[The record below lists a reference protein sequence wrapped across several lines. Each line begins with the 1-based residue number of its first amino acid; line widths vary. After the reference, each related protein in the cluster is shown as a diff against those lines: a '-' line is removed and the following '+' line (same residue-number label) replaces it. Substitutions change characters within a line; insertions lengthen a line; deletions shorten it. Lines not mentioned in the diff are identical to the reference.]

1 MKKCNVIETNC
12 WDSRSIF
19 SLHRLKMST
28 IVLPTPHQKKGFCG
42 KAQKQRRQES
52 LNKGPKHHAI
62 LSIYCLL
69 SIFYHILSS
78 IGCCTGESAINKPTS
93 GKRTAQSAPQLL
105 MRIARHPPQ
114 QASASIEHGTWG
126 SSATVGLLMVLGYN
140 ML

>member
-1 MKKCNVIETNC
+1 MSLKRIAGIHVRSFHCTDLRCPRSCFPLLIKKN
-12 WDSRSIF
+12 
-19 SLHRLKMST
+19 
-28 IVLPTPHQKKGFCG
+28 GFCG

-52 LNKGPKHHAI
+52 LNKGPEHHAI

-114 QASASIEHGTWG
+114 QASASIEHGNWG
-126 SSATVGLLMVLGYN
+126 SSVTVGLLMVLGYN